1 MKYSKKA
8 IAGIAALA
16 LAASLSACDTEE
28 DPNGNNGGT
37 DFTTTTSLPGT
48 TTLGDVATTTP
59 GGVTTTAP

>member
-1 MKYSKKA
+1 MKYSKKV

-37 DFTTTTSLPGT
+37 DFTTTTTLLPGT
-48 TTLGDVATTTP
+48 T
-59 GGVTTTAP
+59 AP